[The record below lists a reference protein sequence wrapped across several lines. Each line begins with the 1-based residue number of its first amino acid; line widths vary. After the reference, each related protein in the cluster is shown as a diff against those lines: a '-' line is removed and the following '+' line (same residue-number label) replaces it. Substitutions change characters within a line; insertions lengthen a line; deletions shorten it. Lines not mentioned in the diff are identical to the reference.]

1 MHTIIYIRFFFLYEE
16 KVSSQSCNKQIL
28 INNKSESLQCLPFKS
43 SDSSM
48 SDIFVKKWIDYSD
61 KYGIGYLLTNGIYGV
76 YFNDSTNV
84 SMAGNSSKFFYI
96 DKKIPK
102 KKNMVDMY
110 DLSDYPSEIAKK
122 VNLFQYFQ
130 SYLDQ
135 KENKNYEKIDESNLV
150 YLRFW
155 LKKSRSLMFILS
167 TKIVQVLVF
176 VKDEKLK
183 FFYFLA

>member
-1 MHTIIYIRFFFLYEE
+1 MKE
-16 KVSSQSCNKQIL
+16 KLTNLSFKQLL
-28 INNKSESLQCLPFKS
+28 ISNENGNLSCLPFKS
-43 SDSSM
+43 SNSSM

-84 SMAGNSSKFFYI
+84 AMAGNSSIFFYI
-96 DKKIPK
+96 DKKIPE
-102 KKNMVDMY
+102 KKNMVCTY
-110 DLSDYPSEIAKK
+110 DLNDYPSEIAKK

-135 KENKNYEKIDESNLV
+135 KENKNYEEINESNVV

-167 TKIVQVLVF
+167 TKIVQVL
-176 VKDEKLK
+176 
-183 FFYFLA
+183 FFNEI